1 MAAPL
6 RYTLILLCWGMMLV
20 IYLPLLPA
28 AGVILTPALSLAH
41 WQSLLFD
48 PQLPQA
54 VTATLIST
62 LIAVGGALLLTLL
75 LIATLWPSSAWQKL
89 SSRLPWLLA
98 LPHVAFATCA
108 LLLFAEGGALYRLLP
123 ALSPL
128 QDRYGIGLGV
138 VLAVKES
145 GFLLWVCWALLG
157 ERRLAEQVTVFKSL
171 GYGRGQC
178 LTRVI
183 LPALMPSLSIAL
195 LATTAW
201 TLSVVDVAIVIGPG
215 NPPTLAVLA
224 WQWLND
230 ADADYQAKGGLA
242 CLLLLTMLAALSAVA
257 VLCWRIWQGQI
268 PQLSGTRRP
277 DFPLLP
283 GKALGIV
290 LPLCGALCVLFLF
303 GLAAHTLPNAT
314 TLTNSL
320 WLALLSALIGGVV
333 CLLWLEWGP
342 VRHPRWLDLPLL
354 LPALP
359 LAAGQYQLALYGWFD
374 GQFSTVLWGHLL
386 WVVPW
391 MLFVLRPAWRQ
402 IDPRQTLLAQTLGW
416 GRLRRFLQL
425 KCPLIIR
432 PLLSALAVGFSVS
445 IAQYLP
451 TQWLGGGRV
460 PTLTTEA
467 VALSSGGATAT
478 LATQALWQLL
488 LPTLFFLLTA
498 LLARRVSRFRRGL
511 R

>member
-1 MAAPL
+1 M
-6 RYTLILLCWGMMLV
+6 ILL

-28 AGVILTPALSLAH
+28 AGLLLSPVASLAH
-41 WQSLLFD
+41 WQRLLTD
-48 PQLPQA
+48 PQLIQA
-54 VTATLIST
+54 TTATLVST
-62 LIAVGGALLLTLL
+62 VIAVGGAMLLALLT
-75 LIATLWPSSAWQKL
+75 IATLWPSPRWQRL
-89 SSRLPWLLA
+89 ASRLPWLLA

-108 LLLFAEGGALYRLLP
+108 LLLFAEGGELYRLLP
-123 ALSPL
+123 MLSPV
-128 QDRYGIGLGV
+128 QDRYGIGLGL

-157 ERRLAEQVTVFKSL
+157 ERQLAQQVVVFKSL

-178 LTRVI
+178 LNYVI
-183 LPALMPSLSIAL
+183 LPALMPSLAVAL

-201 TLSVVDVAIVIGPG
+201 TLSVVDVAMIIGPG

-224 WQWLND
+224 WQWLNSAEID
-230 ADADYQAKGGLA
+230 DQAKGALA
-242 CLLLLTMLAALSAVA
+242 CLLLLIMLFVLAALAVG
-257 VLCWRIWQGQI
+257 VWWIWRRCNPHPDGIRQPQFGLI
-268 PQLSGTRRP
+268 PGKTIGLMLPLSGLSCTGLLAWLAHAS
-277 DFPLLP
+277 FPAMP
-283 GKALGIV
+283 T
-290 LPLCGALCVLFLF
+290 F
-303 GLAAHTLPNAT
+303 N
-314 TLTNSL
+314 NSL
-320 WLALLSALIGGVV
+320 WLALLSAVIGAVV

-342 VRHPRWLDLPLL
+342 SRRQRWLELPLL

-374 GQFSTVLWGHLL
+374 GLFSTVLWGHLL

-391 MLFVLRPAWRQ
+391 MLFILRPAWGQ
-402 IDPRQTLLAQTLGW
+402 IDPRQTLLAKTLGW
-416 GRLRRFLQL
+416 GRGRVFLQL
-425 KCPLIIR
+425 KCPLVIR

-467 VALSSGGATAT
+467 VALSSGGSTAT

-488 LPTLFFLLTA
+488 LPMCFFLLTA
-498 LLARRVSRFRRGL
+498 LLARQISHFRRGL